1 VDLEP
6 FGFCNIGQTSISL
19 TKEGIMADKQY
30 TIATFKAAKEK
41 RERITMLTA
50 YDYTTATLLEEAGVD
65 SLLVGDSLGM
75 VMLGYENTLQVT
87 MDDMIH
93 HTRAVARA
101 RRRALL
107 IGDMPFLSYHV
118 STEEAV
124 RNAGRFVQ
132 EGNAQAVKLEG
143 GRDVL
148 DKIRAIIKAQIPVL
162 GHLGLT
168 PQSVHAMGG
177 FKLQGKDL
185 EAARRILDEAL
196 LLQDAGVFG
205 VLMEGIPAELARI
218 ITEKLEVP
226 TIGIGAGPHCDGQVL
241 VIQDMLGM
249 FRKMRPKFV
258 KTYTQGGD
266 AAVEAVREYIQEV
279 RSGVF
284 PGPEHSFTMDE
295 RLLSS
300 L

>member
-1 VDLEP
+1 
-6 FGFCNIGQTSISL
+6 
-19 TKEGIMADKQY
+19 MAEKQF
-30 TIATFKAAKEK
+30 TITTFKAAKEK
-41 RERITMLTA
+41 GERITMLTA

-93 HTRAVARA
+93 HTRAVARG

-148 DKIRAIIKAQIPVL
+148 DKIRAILKAQIPVL

-185 EAARRILDEAL
+185 DAARRILDEAL

-205 VLMEGIPAELARI
+205 VLLEGIPAELARI
-218 ITEKLEVP
+218 ITERLEVP

-266 AAVEAVREYIQEV
+266 TAVSAVREYIQEV

-284 PGPEHSFTMDE
+284 PGIEHSFAMDE
-295 RLLSS
+295 RLLAS

>member
-1 VDLEP
+1 
-6 FGFCNIGQTSISL
+6 
-19 TKEGIMADKQY
+19 MAEEQF
-30 TIATFKAAKEK
+30 TVTTFKASKK
-41 RERITMLTA
+41 KGERITMLTA

-93 HTRAVARA
+93 HTRAVARG

-132 EGNAQAVKLEG
+132 EGGAQAVKLEG
-143 GRDVL
+143 GKDVL
-148 DKIRAIIKAQIPVL
+148 DKIRAILKAQIPVL
-162 GHLGLT
+162 AHLGLT

-177 FKLQGKDL
+177 FKVQGRDL
-185 EAARRILDEAL
+185 DAARQILDDAL

-205 VLMEGIPAELARI
+205 VLLEGVPAQLARI
-218 ITEKLEVP
+218 ITEKLEIP

-241 VIQDMLGM
+241 VIHDMLGL

-266 AAVEAVREYIQEV
+266 ATVAAVRNYIQEV
-279 RSGVF
+279 RSGAF
-284 PGPEHSFTMDE
+284 PDTEHSFTMDE